1 LGWAEWNGDKPSQA
15 KPSRSTDYRTRNREI
30 SGDEEAERG
39 FLGLGEGGR
48 GTVGSDLEVFLARG
62 GGGLGFG
69 GWRAEG
75 KREIDGGV
83 CVGKAKSGAVLGR
96 WENGI

>member
-1 LGWAEWNGDKPSQA
+1 M
-15 KPSRSTDYRTRNREI
+15 
-30 SGDEEAERG
+30 
-39 FLGLGEGGR
+39 
-48 GTVGSDLEVFLARG
+48 GSDLEVFLARG